1 MKEKLKE
8 IIEGY
13 KSVHKSGLNLKF
25 FDCQKGDVFKD
36 IKNEL
41 RQSSM
46 FKEKKLIVATDPFLN
61 NYFKG
66 KFLEEAETFLDL
78 DDIIILFQE
87 GEIKKEKKLLN
98 FLEKKAKTQKFSILT
113 GQNLKNWVIKKFGK
127 QKIEPDALDLLL
139 DYVGSDLWRMS
150 NEIEKLRNY
159 RKDKIIKKEDVKLQV
174 KPVIE
179 VDIFQTID
187 AMAQRRK
194 DSALRLFQKHLENG
208 DSPLYLVSMINYQFR
223 NLLTI
228 KDFVEKCKPY
238 GIILKKSGLHPFV
251 VKKSYFQC
259 KQFSQ
264 EELKKIYQKIFL
276 IDLEIKTGK
285 LSPDAGLEMLIAEI

>member
-78 DDIIILFQE
+78 DNIIILFQE

>member
-1 MKEKLKE
+1 
-8 IIEGY
+8 
-13 KSVHKSGLNLKF
+13 
-25 FDCQKGDVFKD
+25 
-36 IKNEL
+36 
-41 RQSSM
+41 M